1 MTHAPQLGQRALNRA
16 LLARQLLLERSDR
29 STIGTIEHLVGMQ
42 AQAPLAPY
50 VALWSRLE
58 CFDPKDLAAPLID
71 RSVVRASL
79 MRGTVHLATASDCL
93 LLRPLVSPA
102 LVRGF
107 RGGFGRF
114 LNGVDLDAV
123 QEYAHELL
131 TDQELTRAELRD
143 AFAARWPD
151 WSADTMAY
159 AASYL
164 VPNVQVTPRGV
175 WGQGGKPALTT
186 IESWLGRP
194 LEESPSIDDV
204 VLRYLAAFGP
214 ATVMDI
220 QAWCG
225 LTKLREVV
233 DRLAPKL
240 RTFSN
245 EKGRVL
251 YDVPDAPLPDADT
264 PAPPRFLPEYDNV
277 LLSHDDRTRVIDDG
291 RAVPLPPGNG
301 ARTGTLLVDGYFRG
315 LWNLDGSTL
324 QVSPFASLAEADVAA
339 VTEEGHRLL
348 DFLGAGTAP
357 EVVVRESR
365 PASS

>member
-1 MTHAPQLGQRALNRA
+1 MTHGPTLGQRALNRA
-16 LLARQLLLERSDR
+16 LLARQLLLERADLPAVD
-29 STIGTIEHLVGMQ
+29 TVTHLVGMQ

-50 VALWSRLE
+50 VGLWTRLAS
-58 CFDPKDLAAPLID
+58 FDPKDLAEPLID
-71 RSVVRASL
+71 RTLVRASL
-79 MRGTVHLATASDCL
+79 MRGTVHLTTASDCL
-93 LLRPLVSPA
+93 LLRPLVTPA

-123 QEYAHELL
+123 RAHATELL
-131 TDQELTRAELRD
+131 TGQELTRTELRD
-143 AFAARWPD
+143 AFATRWPD
-151 WSADTMAY
+151 WDADTMAY

-194 LEESPSIDDV
+194 LEENPSIDDV

-214 ATVMDI
+214 ATVMDV
-220 QAWCG
+220 QAWSG
-225 LTKLREVV
+225 LTRLREVV

-240 RTFSN
+240 RTFAN
-245 EKGRVL
+245 EKGGVL
-251 YDVPDAPLPDADT
+251 YDVQDAPLPDPDT

-301 ARTGTLLVDGYFRG
+301 AKTGTLLVDGYFRG
-315 LWNLDGSTL
+315 VWNLDGGTL
-324 QVSPFASLAEADVAA
+324 QVSPFNPMTPADVEA

-348 DFLGAGTAP
+348 DFLGAGT
-357 EVVVRESR
+357 EVVVRASH